1 MNWKRSKNKYS
12 MCCKKLFLPLLFFL
26 ILSSCIKR
34 EDYTYTYVVEGVV
47 KNIVNMPL
55 EGIKVIMLKTY
66 SSSLEADTAYTDS
79 EGKYFVS
86 LTQSAPQ
93 RVFIVD
99 YSDPNLKYRD
109 TLRQFYYEIPREK
122 TELNLLFKVSDTMV
136 LPSRTPVN
144 PF

>member
-1 MNWKRSKNKYS
+1 MY
-12 MCCKKLFLPLLFFL
+12 CKKLFLPLLFLL

-79 EGKYFVS
+79 EGKYV
-86 LTQSAPQ
+86 
-93 RVFIVD
+93 VD
-99 YSDPNLKYRD
+99 YSNPNLKYRD
-109 TLRQFYYEIPREK
+109 TLRQFDFEIPREK
-122 TELNLLFKVSDTMV
+122 TEFHQQFKVTDTMV